1 MTWQAERLQ
10 QYRDKIAQ
18 ESGAAAAAAAS
29 LRAHCNLEQIVDQFT
44 QDEEAQQGDSARCAI
59 SLGASCNAGDSF
71 CSGHF

>member
-29 LRAHCNLEQIVDQFT
+29 LRAYSNLEQIVDQLT
-44 QDEEAQQGDSARCAI
+44 QDEEAQQNDSARCVI
-59 SLGASCNAGDSF
+59 SL
-71 CSGHF
+71 CSRCLLQW